1 MKRIRKRFTKGIQY
15 LPRYQRSGKEAVY
28 APEHLN
34 REFTVKAP
42 NQVGCGD
49 VTDIWSGTCWLYL
62 AVVLDLYARKIL
74 GGAFSTSPDSQLT
87 QQALML
93 ACESRGRPK
102 NVLFHSDQ
110 GSHYSRLS
118 YRPHLWQYQI
128 KQPGKLLG

>member
-1 MKRIRKRFTKGIQY
+1 MLLTFGPVLAGFISR
-15 LPRYQRSGKEAVY
+15 
-28 APEHLN
+28 
-34 REFTVKAP
+34 
-42 NQVGCGD
+42 
-49 VTDIWSGTCWLYL
+49 LYST
-62 AVVLDLYARKIL
+62 YMQEKSW

-128 KQPGKLLG
+128 KQPGKLLGSSPMARFFSQNTLKKFFTRTLPLKYFNICIYDSFLF

>member
-1 MKRIRKRFTKGIQY
+1 MLLTFGPVLAGFISR
-15 LPRYQRSGKEAVY
+15 
-28 APEHLN
+28 
-34 REFTVKAP
+34 
-42 NQVGCGD
+42 
-49 VTDIWSGTCWLYL
+49 LYST
-62 AVVLDLYARKIL
+62 YMQEKSW
-74 GGAFSTSPDSQLT
+74 GAFSTSPHSQLT